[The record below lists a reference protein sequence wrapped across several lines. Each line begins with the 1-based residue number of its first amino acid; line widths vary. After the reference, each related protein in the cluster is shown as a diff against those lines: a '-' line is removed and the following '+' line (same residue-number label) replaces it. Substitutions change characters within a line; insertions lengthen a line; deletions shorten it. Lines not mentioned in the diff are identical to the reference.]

1 MGDLRIVRWARIA
14 IGTLLTFTFL
24 GEPASAS
31 RWRPDTADSGLVELG
46 ILNQTI
52 EVSAGDTLSGL
63 LEQQGVVGSLRAEV
77 ALAISALFD
86 LSRLRPGHQLE
97 LFWGDGPEH
106 RLKRMVLVVDDGV
119 RIEIELATSIQVT
132 KVEPEVQTQNMQAD
146 LEIAGSLFDTFELAA
161 IPLQFAVE
169 LSGILG
175 GLVDFRSELQGG
187 ERVVLAWRE
196 DRDSE
201 GILVGNP
208 TLRYAQ
214 LNLVDRVLEIAA
226 PDQAAQAALIYEN
239 GKLIRTF
246 SPPVV
251 GARLSSVFGRR
262 KHPVYG
268 NVRLHTGVDYAA
280 AKGTPV
286 SATSPGQVAFVGRI
300 RGYGRVVDIDHGSGV
315 TTRYA
320 HLSKYSGGLRKGF
333 RVQAGDIIGEV
344 GSSGTATGPNLHFE
358 MRING
363 RPIDPLKSG
372 PGLVNNRPSQVELQR
387 LAKLRKQYTTGAD
400 SRFQFA
406 SGTRK

>member
-1 MGDLRIVRWARIA
+1 MGDLRIVRWTRIA
-14 IGTLLTFTFL
+14 IGTFLTFTFL
-24 GEPASAS
+24 WEPASAS
-31 RWRPDTADSGLVELG
+31 RWRPNAVDSGLVEHG

-63 LEQQGVVGSLRAEV
+63 LEQQGVVRSLRAEV

-86 LSRLRPGHQLE
+86 LSRLRPGNQLE
-97 LFWGDGPEH
+97 VFWGDGPEH

-119 RIEIELATSIQVT
+119 RIEIELASSIQVT
-132 KVEPEVQTQNMQAD
+132 KVEPVVQTQNMQAD

-175 GLVDFRSELQGG
+175 GLVDFRRELQGG

-214 LNLVDRVLEIAA
+214 LNLEERVLEIAA

-286 SATSPGQVAFVGRI
+286 SATSPGQIAFVGRI
-300 RGYGRVVDIDHGSGV
+300 KGYGRVVDIDHGSGV

-320 HLSKYSGGLRKGF
+320 HLSNYSGGLRKGF

-372 PGLVNNRPSQVELQR
+372 PELVNNRPSQVELQR
-387 LAKLRKQYTTGAD
+387 LAKLRRQYTTGAD
-400 SRFQFA
+400 TRFQSA